1 MSNIHLKRLA
11 APKTWHVNRKKIKF
25 ITKPAPGPHSLQN
38 GIALG
43 TLLKET
49 LKYAYTTK
57 EAKKMMHTDEIKVD
71 GKARKD
77 FRFPIG
83 IFDTLEFTKTGE
95 CFRVILNK
103 NGKIGVIKISRE
115 ESIIKP
121 CKIIGK
127 KKIKGHLQLNLHDG
141 KNVTVDKDTYKVGDT
156 IILNLPGQEIGK
168 HIKMDKKSAIFLI
181 GGKHIGE
188 VGNVEDIIQNKI
200 IYKDQKNNNLI
211 ETSKEY
217 SFVVGDSKPL
227 IRLE

>member
-1 MSNIHLKRLA
+1 MGNIHLKRFA

-43 TLLKET
+43 ALLKEI
-49 LKYAYTTK
+49 LKYASTTK

-77 FRFPIG
+77 FRFPVG
-83 IFDTLEFTKTGE
+83 IFDILEFSKTGE
-95 CFRVILNK
+95 RFRVILDK
-103 NGKIGVIKISRE
+103 NGKIGVLKISNE
-115 ESIIKP
+115 EAAVKP

-127 KKIKGHLQLNLHDG
+127 KMVKGHVQLNLHDG
-141 KNVTVDKDTYKVGDT
+141 KNITVDKDNYKVGDT
-156 IILNLPGQEIGK
+156 VILKLPGQELSK
-168 HIKMDKKSAIFLI
+168 HIKMGKKAAIFLT

-188 VGNVEDIIQNKI
+188 IGIVDDIIQNKI
-200 IYKDQKNNNLI
+200 IYRDQKNNLI

-217 SFVVGDSKPL
+217 SFAVGDSKPL
-227 IRLE
+227 IGLE

>member
-1 MSNIHLKRLA
+1 MGNTHLKRLA

-25 ITKPAPGPHSLQN
+25 ITKPEPGPHGLQN

-43 TLLKET
+43 TLIKEI
-49 LKYAYTTK
+49 LGYASTTK

-77 FRFPIG
+77 FRFPVG
-83 IFDTLEFTKTGE
+83 IFDTLEFSKTGE

-115 ESIIKP
+115 ESAAKP

-127 KKIKGHLQLNLHDG
+127 KMIKGHLQLNLHDG
-141 KNVTVDKDTYKVGDT
+141 KNIAVGKDNYKVGDT
-156 IILNLPGQEIGK
+156 VILKLPGQEISK
-168 HIKMDKKSAIFLI
+168 HIKMDKKAAIFLI

-188 VGNVEDIIQNKI
+188 IGNVDDIIQNKI
-200 IYKDQKNNNLI
+200 IYRDQKNNII

-227 IRLE
+227 IGLE

>member
-1 MSNIHLKRLA
+1 MGNAHLKRLA

-43 TLLKET
+43 TLIKEI
-49 LKYAYTTK
+49 LGYASTTR

-77 FRFPIG
+77 FRFPVG
-83 IFDTLEFTKTGE
+83 IFDTLEFAKTGE

-115 ESIIKP
+115 EFNVKP

-127 KKIKGHLQLNLHDG
+127 KMIKGHIQLNLHDG
-141 KNVTVDKDTYKVGDT
+141 KNIIVDKDSYKIGDT
-156 IILNLPGQEIGK
+156 VILKLPGQEISK
-168 HIKMDKKSAIFLI
+168 HIKMDKKAAIFLI
-181 GGKHIGE
+181 GGNHIGE
-188 VGNVEDIIQNKI
+188 IGNVDDIIQNKI
-200 IYKDQKNNNLI
+200 IYRDQKNNLI

-227 IRLE
+227 IGLE